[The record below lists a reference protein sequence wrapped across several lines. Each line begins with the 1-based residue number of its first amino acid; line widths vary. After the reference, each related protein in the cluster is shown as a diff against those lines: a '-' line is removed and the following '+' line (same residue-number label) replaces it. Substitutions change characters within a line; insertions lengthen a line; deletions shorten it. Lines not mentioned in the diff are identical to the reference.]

1 MDPYPLPEFTY
12 HEASLLTLLL
22 ATQGLPRMNVPLTAS
37 DEDEE
42 LKQMRPSEV
51 EALARQIRKLVKEQ
65 FLSGLDELDL
75 TDFWDFKQDDFRRKL
90 EELNEQQNIRLYF
103 AIRRH
108 FWGCDKHDSQAEALC
123 DAGFFPKERLPHA
136 QRIEALDNRRRL
148 WRAVQSR
155 RATML
160 PQSKQ

>member
-108 FWGCDKHDSQAEALC
+108 F
-123 DAGFFPKERLPHA
+123 
-136 QRIEALDNRRRL
+136 
-148 WRAVQSR
+148 
-155 RATML
+155 
-160 PQSKQ
+160 